1 MDKWLDGI
9 QISESDKL
17 KGNRA
22 AAAANERKNIRRR
35 EKNYHNS
42 NNNVNSEQIVNL
54 GAVEGREHTTALQFC
69 GLPFT
74 KQSKARKGRE
84 VKVAQNKSSQNQ

>member
-1 MDKWLDGI
+1 M

-35 EKNYHNS
+35 EKNYPNNN

>member
-35 EKNYHNS
+35 EKNYPNNN

-54 GAVEGREHTTALQFC
+54 GAVEGREHNRTTILWFAVHKADA
-69 GLPFT
+69 
-74 KQSKARKGRE
+74 KQGRAE
-84 VKVAQNKSSQNQ
+84 K

>member
-22 AAAANERKNIRRR
+22 AAANEKKNIRRR
-35 EKNYHNS
+35 EKNYP

-54 GAVEGREHTTALQFC
+54 CAVEGREHNRTTNSAVCRSQSR
-69 GLPFT
+69 
-74 KQSKARKGRE
+74 SKARKGRE